1 MLPWQFSTII
11 ALATAKFSGAQ
22 KNFFI
27 LSGCWL
33 KLCTDIAYN
42 QLAMRIILKLM
53 VSLKSAVALISFLT
67 LLSMIGTL
75 VPQNLDAVNYIKE
88 FPRIGHWI
96 VVLGFD
102 DMYRSVLFQTCLWLL
117 ALSTVACIMT
127 RWKST
132 SRKLFGRLQNASEK
146 EIRAFDCGRIV
157 HKPIVENWVKFFPT
171 QKTDENGALI
181 HLTISGKM
189 SLLGG
194 MSIHLGL
201 LAILGGA
208 LIGMFYGV
216 ETAIRGGVGEKV
228 VVAPLNAVR
237 AARDADRISR
247 EARNIRNFSPED
259 PRLEDMRVQVEKLH
273 QIYNEGMASPA
284 FKIAFDELWV
294 DYYDGPDGQNRGI
307 KGWNSKV
314 RFIEGDSQTEPVIVK
329 VNQPVTHRDFT
340 FYQAS
345 WNKTFRKIRVKV
357 ELMEGASGQLPAFL
371 ASPASF
377 PLFLDLKLNE
387 AVRPEW
393 SAVDFI
399 LHDFLPDFRIIGE
412 RFVSVSQEL
421 NNPAARIAAYAADGN
436 IAGRAWAF
444 PHDRVMQA
452 SHVSNMPFLFTFAEA
467 EPEFESGMQMAY
479 DPGKPLVWLGCL
491 LFTIGMIFSFY
502 IPYRETWLIV
512 YPDGHIRLAISG
524 NRPATIFAADLDRLE
539 AQLTSNSQESI
550 NHE

>member
-1 MLPWQFSTII
+1 M
-11 ALATAKFSGAQ
+11 
-22 KNFFI
+22 
-27 LSGCWL
+27 
-33 KLCTDIAYN
+33 CTDIAYN

-53 VSLKSAVALISFLT
+53 VSLKSAVALISILT

-75 VPQNLDAVNYIKE
+75 IPQNLEAVEYIRE
-88 FPRIGHWI
+88 YPRIGHW
-96 VVLGFD
+96 VLVMGFD

-132 SRKLFGRLQNASEK
+132 WRKLSGRLQNVSEK

-157 HKPIVENWVKFFPT
+157 HRPLAENWYKYFSD
-171 QKTDENGALI
+171 QKTDENGAQICLAV
-181 HLTISGKM
+181 SGKM

-194 MSIHLGL
+194 MSIHIGL
-201 LAILGGA
+201 LAILAGA

-228 VVAPLNAVR
+228 VVAPLAAVR

-247 EARNIRNFSPED
+247 DARNIRNFSPED
-259 PRLEDMRVQVEKLH
+259 PRLENMRAQVEKLH
-273 QIYNEGMASPA
+273 QVYSEGMASPA

-294 DYYDGPDGQNRGI
+294 DYYEGPDGTNRGI
-307 KGWNSKV
+307 KGWNSRV
-314 RFIEGDSQTEPVIVK
+314 RFVEGDSHTEPVIVK
-329 VNQPVTHRDFT
+329 VNQPVTHGDFT

-357 ELMEGASGQLPAFL
+357 ELIEGAGDKLSGFL

-377 PLFLDLKLNE
+377 PLILDLKLNE

-421 NNPAARIAAYAADGN
+421 NNPAARIGAYSDDGN
-436 IAGRAWAF
+436 IVGRAWAF

-452 SHVSNMPFLFTFAEA
+452 SHVSNMPFLFTFSGA

-479 DPGKPLVWLGCL
+479 DPGKPIVWLGCL
-491 LFTIGMIFSFY
+491 LFTLGMIFSFY
-502 IPYRETWLIV
+502 IPYREDWLVV
-512 YPDGHIRLAISG
+512 YPDGQIRLAVSG
-524 NRPATIFAADLDRLE
+524 NRPATVFVADLDRLE

-550 NHE
+550 NNE